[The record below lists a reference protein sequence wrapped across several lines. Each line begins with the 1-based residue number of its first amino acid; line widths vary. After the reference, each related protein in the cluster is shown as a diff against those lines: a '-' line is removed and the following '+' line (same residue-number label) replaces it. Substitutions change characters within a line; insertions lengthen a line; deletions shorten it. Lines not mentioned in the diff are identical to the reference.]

1 MFPIRDHNPSH
12 KFPLITISLILVT
25 SFVFFLQ
32 LSAPDFEA
40 FIIQYALIPNQVV
53 FSSLST
59 FLPFLYSIF
68 LHGGWLHII
77 SNMWFLWIFGDNV
90 EVRLGSVLFLFFYLL
105 TGIAAGLAQYAF
117 NPLSP
122 IPTLGASGAVAG
134 VLGGYIVLYPRHK
147 IDTLIPSF
155 GGFMHRVQL
164 PAKFMLGY
172 WFLIQLIS
180 GAGTLGIDI
189 SGGVAWWAHIG
200 GFLAGVV
207 LIQFFRENKK

>member
-1 MFPIRDHNPSH
+1 MFPIRDHNPSDRL
-12 KFPLITISLILVT
+12 PLITITLILVT

-32 LSAPDFEA
+32 LSAPDFEG
-40 FIIQYALIPNQVV
+40 FITQYALIPNQVV
-53 FSSLST
+53 FPNFTTL
-59 FLPFLYSIF
+59 LPFLYSIF

-90 EVRLGSVLFLFFYLL
+90 EARMGHISFLFFYLVA
-105 TGIAAGLAQYAF
+105 GIAAGLVQYAF

-134 VLGGYIVLYPRHK
+134 VLGGYIILYPSHK

-164 PAKFMLGY
+164 PASIMLGY

-180 GAGTLGIDI
+180 GAGTFGVDVT
-189 SGGVAWWAHIG
+189 GGVAWWAHIG